1 MTVGN
6 ALAYRGTEFITK
18 KADFSS
24 STMLGRN
31 LNIIFNKLERFSIR
45 KHFSL
50 ILIFA
55 GKSTS
60 LPFKWTADMC
70 PIQAFA
76 SYIYIECSWELVHI
90 LAAKVVSL

>member
-6 ALAYRGTEFITK
+6 ALAYRGAEFITK

-24 STMLGRN
+24 STKLGRN

-60 LPFKWTADMC
+60 LPFKWTTDMC
-70 PIQAFA
+70 SIPAFA
-76 SYIYIECSWELVHI
+76 EIQYT
-90 LAAKVVSL
+90 